1 MGQSLSY
8 VRDNVKV
15 PPVVGK
21 LYCIV
26 LTAAFEGI
34 EQSTKR
40 HRSGAFLYQRRDPEA
55 ALGGAAAANGAAG
68 QPRDQLST
76 RAPTIT
82 PTRPGDENLPL
93 DAVKR
98 SHAAAI
104 GDGAA
109 GKPTTPQ
116 KTRLRNAPAA
126 GSPGRGVDPSP
137 RALRAARDAAPGGT
151 TQALPTVPAS
161 VASRVMIE
169 PRRFHLSRRH
179 MAERQSSMNSRV
191 TKSSGASKGLGPATF
206 VERSSKRKRTGE
218 PKTPVT
224 ATHPAQRTP
233 QKVPGGDGEKEWQ
246 GDGVP
251 AEAKTEDRKKLKMPS
266 KRSAVSRPSGPRLP
280 DSFVNRWDTDMDQLA
295 REMNDYTLELIA
307 RDLEKIKERDEAA
320 APMSNSARQT
330 PVKNNNNVPLSPAS
344 PSPRRFKPQAPAKRY
359 AERHPEEAAAAAAA
373 AAAAEAEANMSMDV
387 DDASDTEEDEGDY
400 IIETYVRVAA
410 DSITEATPDQ
420 VGLLV
425 LDNEPDID
433 YFYGEESDSEEEYED
448 DEDENA
454 SMGINTYW
462 NVKLILNA
470 RAAENY
476 YTADYPDD
484 EVASGD
490 EFDRDAYL
498 YQMGMTEFDGGSGS
512 DSEDDEEGGVPG
524 RFKITIGRPQ
534 NLPQLY

>member
-8 VRDNVKV
+8 VRDNIKV

-55 ALGGAAAANGAAG
+55 ALGAAPVANGTAG
-68 QPRDQLST
+68 QPRDQAST
-76 RAPTIT
+76 CAPTIT
-82 PTRPGDENLPL
+82 ATRPGDENLPL

-116 KTRLRNAPAA
+116 KTRLRQAVGA
-126 GSPGRGVDPSP
+126 GSPGGGVDSSP
-137 RALRAARDAAPGGT
+137 RALRGARDAAAGGM

-191 TKSSGASKGLGPATF
+191 TKSSGTSKGMGPATF

-218 PKTPVT
+218 PKIPIT
-224 ATHPAQRTP
+224 ATYPGQRSP
-233 QKVPGGDGEKEWQ
+233 PKVLGADGEKGME
-246 GDGVP
+246 GDGAS

-280 DSFVNRWDTDMDQLA
+280 DSFVNRWDTDMNQLA

-330 PVKNNNNVPLSPAS
+330 PVKNNNNAPLSTAS
-344 PSPRRFKPQAPAKRY
+344 PSPRRFKPQAPSKRY

-373 AAAAEAEANMSMDV
+373 AAAAEADMSMDV

-410 DSITEATPDQ
+410 DSITTEATPDQ

-448 DEDENA
+448 DEDENGTFF
-454 SMGINTYW
+454 SFSFFLLFFSTSWFDGINHIGSWSYIPAGVSAQLEYQA
-462 NVKLILNA
+462 NPK
-470 RAAENY
+470 RA
-476 YTADYPDD
+476 
-484 EVASGD
+484 
-490 EFDRDAYL
+490 
-498 YQMGMTEFDGGSGS
+498 GSG
-512 DSEDDEEGGVPG
+512 ELLHGRLPG
-524 RFKITIGRPQ
+524 
-534 NLPQLY
+534 

>member
-8 VRDNVKV
+8 VRGNVKV

-55 ALGGAAAANGAAG
+55 ALGAAATAVNGAVG
-68 QPRDQLST
+68 QPRDQVSS

-82 PTRPGDENLPL
+82 ATRPGDENLPL

-98 SHAAAI
+98 SHATAI

-116 KTRLRNAPAA
+116 KTQLRHAGAGA

-137 RALRAARDAAPGGT
+137 GALRAARDAAPGGM

-191 TKSSGASKGLGPATF
+191 TKSSGTSKGLGPATF

-218 PKTPVT
+218 PKTPLT
-224 ATHPAQRTP
+224 ATHPAQKTP
-233 QKVPGGDGEKEWQ
+233 QKMPVADGQKALES
-246 GDGVP
+246 DGAS
-251 AEAKTEDRKKLKMPS
+251 AEAKTEERRKLKMPS

-330 PVKNNNNVPLSPAS
+330 PVKNNSNAPMSTAS

-373 AAAAEAEANMSMDV
+373 AAAAEAEAQMSMDV
-387 DDASDTEEDEGDY
+387 DDASDTEDDDGDY
-400 IIETYVRVAA
+400 IIDTYVRVAA
-410 DSITEATPDQ
+410 DSITTEATPDQ

-454 SMGINTYW
+454 
-462 NVKLILNA
+462 
-470 RAAENY
+470 ENY

-498 YQMGMTEFDGGSGS
+498 YQMGMSEFDGGSGS
-512 DSEDDEEGGVPG
+512 DSEDDDEDGGVPG